1 MQADATLYVS
11 QKAFISNG
19 RELLLLND
27 PRFGLDFPGGKIQEG
42 EADLAAALRRE
53 VREET
58 GLEIEV
64 GAAFTTWLDPIHPMF
79 RRTGTPVL
87 LIGYRCRLLGGR
99 LRLSDEHDG
108 YRWIEPAAF
117 AEVDDRSTY
126 AAALKAYFEADPA

>member
-1 MQADATLYVS
+1 
-11 QKAFISNG
+11 
-19 RELLLLND
+19 
-27 PRFGLDFPGGKIQEG
+27 
-42 EADLAAALRRE
+42 
-53 VREET
+53 
-58 GLEIEV
+58 
-64 GAAFTTWLDPIHPMF
+64 MF

>member
-1 MQADATLYVS
+1 MQPDATLYVS

-19 RELLLLND
+19 REILLLSD
-27 PRFGLDFPGGKIQEG
+27 PRFGLDFPGGNIQQG
-42 EADLAAALRRE
+42 ETDLAAALCRE

-64 GAAFTTWLDPIHPMF
+64 GAAFTTWLDPIHPMA

-108 YRWIEPAAF
+108 HRWIEPAAF
-117 AEVDDRSTY
+117 AEVDDGSPY
-126 AAALKAYFEADPA
+126 AAALKAYFELDPA

>member
-1 MQADATLYVS
+1 M
-11 QKAFISNG
+11 
-19 RELLLLND
+19 LND

-108 YRWIEPAAF
+108 HRWIEPAAF